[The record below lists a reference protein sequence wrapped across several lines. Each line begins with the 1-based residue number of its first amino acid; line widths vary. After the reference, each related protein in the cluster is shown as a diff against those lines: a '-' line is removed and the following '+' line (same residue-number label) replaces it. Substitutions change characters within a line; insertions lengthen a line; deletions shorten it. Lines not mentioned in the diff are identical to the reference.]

1 MLITYPWRFIREIRI
16 IDSIIGDNVFLN
28 IMNSDN
34 YHYLSKLLLS
44 ENKLELKSIK
54 RLIKSDFYF
63 LK

>member
-16 IDSIIGDNVFLN
+16 IDSIIGDNVFLS

-34 YHYLSKLLLS
+34 YHYLSKLLLIK
-44 ENKLELKSIK
+44 NQLELKSIK

>member
-44 ENKLELKSIK
+44 EISLNSKVLNDS
-54 RLIKSDFYF
+54 
-63 LK
+63 

>member
-1 MLITYPWRFIREIRI
+1 MLKTYPWRFIREIRI